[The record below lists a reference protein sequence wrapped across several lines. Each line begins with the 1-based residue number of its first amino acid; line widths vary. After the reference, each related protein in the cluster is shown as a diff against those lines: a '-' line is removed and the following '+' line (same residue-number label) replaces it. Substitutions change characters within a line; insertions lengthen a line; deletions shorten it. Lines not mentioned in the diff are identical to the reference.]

1 MILTS
6 ALRSVPK
13 ALEEETSELHE
24 ACNSASKA
32 ADNAANALPPTPQQ
46 PSRLRCRQA
55 CVPCRRRLCTL
66 LKASPI
72 EKGAGDSSRRQ
83 RVGCI
88 ISRFRC
94 RVARLVQF
102 GRFFLKRLGAPP
114 KSTRQYH
121 TDRTAWVSAHVI
133 FRSQPGWSHMSA
145 ESAKEEG
152 WSSWPHGQ
160 SHLTH
165 HCRMECC
172 NRATA

>member
-1 MILTS
+1 MTTTEPRWL
-6 ALRSVPK
+6 LR
-13 ALEEETSELHE
+13 
-24 ACNSASKA
+24 
-32 ADNAANALPPTPQQ
+32 
-46 PSRLRCRQA
+46 
-55 CVPCRRRLCTL
+55 
-66 LKASPI
+66 
-72 EKGAGDSSRRQ
+72 SRRQ
-83 RVGCI
+83 RVSCI
-88 ISRFRC
+88 ISRLRC

-102 GRFFLKRLGAPP
+102 RRFFLKRLRHAP

-133 FRSQPGWSHMSA
+133 FRPQPGWSHMSA

-172 NRATA
+172 NRAPAWIATMCRLGEATAFDTFNPIGLRSLKSMPRHTFETFKDRRLQATAFKARVPPVPSKSRNIT